1 MSQFSSCF
9 PNWAEHKNSSWF
21 LSHEHG
27 TDTHSFSICA
37 VPSTSSPIYRGPSS
51 SGETV
56 DDDEGE
62 KPNNGEARTEEILA
76 DSTGHLAGSPDYV
89 DERLLAQLDLLPP
102 EEREQKRLQ
111 ANQYKLEGNALYAE
125 GKTQGRRNT
134 VLRIQPESGSKP
146 LVRIWDVYP
155 GSEFFQS
162 RIRIK
167 EFTVSILTQKI
178 VS

>member
-1 MSQFSSCF
+1 
-9 PNWAEHKNSSWF
+9 
-21 LSHEHG
+21 
-27 TDTHSFSICA
+27 
-37 VPSTSSPIYRGPSS
+37 
-51 SGETV
+51 
-56 DDDEGE
+56 
-62 KPNNGEARTEEILA
+62 LA

-146 LVRIWDVYP
+146 LVRI
-155 GSEFFQS
+155 
-162 RIRIK
+162 
-167 EFTVSILTQKI
+167 
-178 VS
+178 